1 MNKEELVTLLRN
13 QELRKIVFDTNALF
27 SLKRFFDVCDR
38 VDELDKQFKFKLEI
52 LIPALVYFEKL
63 YDLRQKLIEFKEIS
77 CKTNLE
83 ILEQGLCE
91 LLSDSRALKASSN

>member
-83 ILEQGLCE
+83 ILGQGLCE
-91 LLSDSRALKASSN
+91 LLSDNRALKASSN